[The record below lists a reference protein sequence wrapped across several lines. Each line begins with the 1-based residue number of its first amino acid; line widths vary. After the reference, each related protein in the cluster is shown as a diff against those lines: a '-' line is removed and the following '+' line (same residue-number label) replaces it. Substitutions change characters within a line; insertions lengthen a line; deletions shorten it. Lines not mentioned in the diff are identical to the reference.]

1 MHTVGIDLSA
11 RGEHKAVIVDEAG
24 RFVSA
29 VFRFETT
36 PASLKRLLEM
46 AQENNPDQQVQA
58 VTPAP
63 TAGAVWSPP
72 GWPGSRWQSS
82 SSGMGSRSIW

>member
-1 MHTVGIDLSA
+1 MRTIGIDLSA
-11 RGEHKAVIVDEAG
+11 RGEHKAVIADEAG
-24 RFVSA
+24 RYVSA

-36 PASLKRLLEM
+36 PASLQRLLDM

-72 GWPGSRWQSS
+72 GWPGFPWPSS
-82 SSGMGSRSIW
+82 